1 MMKQR
6 WQWTVPHLSKADGKK
21 FHLRS
26 IQATNK
32 SSLQFNPDDF
42 VIH

>member
-1 MMKQR
+1 MIEQR
-6 WQWTVPHLSKADGKK
+6 WQWTVPHSSKADGKK

-32 SSLQFNPDDF
+32 SGLQFKPDVF
-42 VIH
+42 VIR